1 MIRKPYEYN
10 PSEVRSLKD
19 IDTATAL
26 MIEGYA
32 LACTD
37 LIWKLTG
44 DSPCSKTY
52 DPMVINGMKAHS
64 YAFNMKDHGRH
75 HDLTLYENVGE
86 ILEDLLKETTE
97 WLEDNDNA
105 MEGSTI

>member
-26 MIEGYA
+26 IIEGYA

-37 LIWKLTG
+37 LIRKLTG

-52 DPMVINGMKAHS
+52 DPMVIDGMKAHS
-64 YAFNMKDHGRH
+64 YAFNMKDYGRH

-97 WLEDNDNA
+97 WLEDNDNE
-105 MEGSTI
+105 MEGSTV